1 MNKMSR
7 TACAVSHPNIAFIKY
22 WGNRDDA
29 LRLPANGSVSM
40 NLGSLF
46 TKTSVT
52 FRDDL
57 KADSLTIGGKEISGP
72 ALARAA
78 AFMDEVRLLAPDAG
92 FAEIESENN
101 FPMGAGIAS
110 SAAAFSALAL
120 AAGKAA
126 GLNLKEIEYS
136 RLARKGS
143 GSACRSVPDG
153 FCEWLPGE
161 GDADSYA
168 VSIAPASHWD
178 LADLIAVISQ
188 EHKKVGSTAG
198 HAAAFTSPF
207 QSERVRTAP
216 ERVRVCRE
224 AILCRDLQALAEV
237 SEQDMIMMHSVMMTQ
252 DPPLFYW
259 EPATIRL
266 IKAVR
271 EWRDAGL
278 PCFATIDAG
287 PNVHV
292 ICPAEHMGDVRAEM
306 ETISGI
312 ADILVSAPGGKAH
325 LV

>member
-1 MNKMSR
+1 MNKMNS
-7 TACAVSHPNIAFIKY
+7 TASAISHPNIAFIKY

-40 NLGSLF
+40 NLSALF
-46 TKTSVT
+46 TKTTVT

-57 KADSLTIGGKEISGP
+57 RADCLTINGKEISGA

-78 AFMDEVRLLAPDAG
+78 AFMDEVRRFKPAAG
-92 FAEIESENN
+92 FAEIQSENN

-120 AAGKAA
+120 AASAAA
-126 GLNLKEIEYS
+126 GLNLKENELS

-153 FCEWLPGE
+153 YCEWLAGE

-178 LADLIAVISQ
+178 LTDLIAVISE

-207 QSERVRTAP
+207 QSERVKTAP
-216 ERVRVCRE
+216 DRVRACRE
-224 AILCRDLQALAEV
+224 AILKRDFSALAAV
-237 SEQDMIMMHSVMMTQ
+237 SEQDMIMMHGVMMTQ

-259 EPATIRL
+259 EPASVRL

-271 EWRDAGL
+271 EWRSAGL
-278 PCFATIDAG
+278 PCFATLDAG

-292 ICPAEHMGDVRAEM
+292 ICPANQQDEVRKQM

-312 ADILVSAPGGKAH
+312 NEILISPPGRKAH